1 MESIINFYNHNK
13 QIVSQVPTEPPGH
26 REWCTENE
34 TLWREQND
42 LSTLQ
47 HHSADASRVAVIDKE
62 TRWMTLPH
70 RSLPTPKAQR
80 TNEKCVAP
88 RTCRF
93 CLALLQRWHAT
104 LLSFA
109 CLHHAQT
116 VCNKQSKEADTRLT
130 VICTQFMLL
139 RLTPSQDAEGGATQ
153 KDTWVVGEAANFY
166 LRGRRFFGEAANL
179 HLRDGRGGISEST
192 VDPIVSAQRYCV
204 ILCTLVRRDPSY
216 VILEDSEMNTR
227 LLL

>member
-1 MESIINFYNHNK
+1 MSQAEAAASIPRPDAPETLLAIGDQRSTVRARSKPQVESIINFYNHNK

-80 TNEKCVAP
+80 TNEN
-88 RTCRF
+88 
-93 CLALLQRWHAT
+93 ALHPGHAGFVWRCCNVGMRPFFPLHASIT
-104 LLSFA
+104 HRQFA
-109 CLHHAQT
+109 T
-116 VCNKQSKEADTRLT
+116 NKVKKLTR
-130 VICTQFMLL
+130 
-139 RLTPSQDAEGGATQ
+139 D
-153 KDTWVVGEAANFY
+153 
-166 LRGRRFFGEAANL
+166 
-179 HLRDGRGGISEST
+179 
-192 VDPIVSAQRYCV
+192 
-204 ILCTLVRRDPSY
+204 
-216 VILEDSEMNTR
+216 
-227 LLL
+227 